1 MSQSRPQSIT
11 DMINSLQGRTPYEGV
26 LLRKT
31 AEAALNVKS
40 LEETYELV
48 KDTKY
53 EPKSLV
59 ASIERAKKALTRIVR
74 DHAYY
79 VDNNL

>member
-1 MSQSRPQSIT
+1 MSQSLT
-11 DMINSLQGRTPYEGV
+11 DMINSLKGRTPYEGV

-31 AEAALNVKS
+31 ANAALKVKS
-40 LEETYELV
+40 LEETYELL
-48 KDTKY
+48 KNTKY
-53 EPKSLV
+53 EPSSLK
-59 ASIERAKKALTRIVR
+59 ASIVRAKKELTRIVR